1 SATRVC
7 SCTARP
13 LGANPRLLRARA
25 AAARS
30 PYVSAASNLATAWAC
45 TCRSTVSI
53 LENPTWPSGR
63 AIRCGPGGEIQ
74 NLSHPPAT
82 LPGMG
87 TVTSIEAWRSEHPR
101 DDPAERLER
110 AVEGLDSVLR
120 GTPRNPKSDAEVE
133 RELLA
138 ITGAVSIG
146 MLEEAA

>member
-1 SATRVC
+1 
-7 SCTARP
+7 
-13 LGANPRLLRARA
+13 
-25 AAARS
+25 
-30 PYVSAASNLATAWAC
+30 
-45 TCRSTVSI
+45 
-53 LENPTWPSGR
+53 
-63 AIRCGPGGEIQ
+63 
-74 NLSHPPAT
+74 
-82 LPGMG
+82 MG

-146 MLEEAA
+146 MLEEAADRAERLRGRLLSRARRGG